1 VTRPQGLRRFT
12 GSPGS
17 GRTAPGADGA
27 PAPAQPPGTGPA
39 ETLGGSAGAPPGGA
53 GAEPG
58 PPVPD
63 TDRQAKLPEEHCEF
77 CAAAIPA
84 THGHVA
90 DLEQSSLMCACRAC
104 YLLFTHPGASSLS
117 RSAGQEAPADRP
129 AAGAHGRYH
138 AVPDRYLRDS
148 SRVMSAAEWDEL
160 QIPVGLAF
168 FLYRSQPGELGCFY
182 PSPAGATECAL
193 DLPAWQRL
201 AEAHPLLAGAAPDV
215 EAVLICRPGAG
226 PGGRPPRPPQSALPA
241 EAAPAEAGPAE
252 APATMDYFIVPID
265 ACYELAGRMRML
277 WRGFDGGTEARES
290 IDEFLASVRARAKDT
305 ARQGAQ
311 HG

>member
-1 VTRPQGLRRFT
+1 
-12 GSPGS
+12 
-17 GRTAPGADGA
+17 
-27 PAPAQPPGTGPA
+27 
-39 ETLGGSAGAPPGGA
+39 
-53 GAEPG
+53 
-58 PPVPD
+58 
-63 TDRQAKLPEEHCEF
+63 
-77 CAAAIPA
+77 
-84 THGHVA
+84 VA
-90 DLEQSSLMCACRAC
+90 DVEQSSLMCACRAC

-117 RSAGQEAPADRP
+117 RSDGPGSAPGPAGRP
-129 AAGAHGRYH
+129 GAGAHGRYH

-148 SRVMSAAEWDEL
+148 SRVMSVAEWDEL

-168 FLYRSQPGELGCFY
+168 FLYRSQSGELGCFY

-201 AEAHPLLAGAAPDV
+201 AGAHPLLADAEPDV
-215 EAVLICRPGAG
+215 EAVLICRPGPGTAG
-226 PGGRPPRPPQSALPA
+226 AGHTSPSGG
-241 EAAPAEAGPAE
+241 
-252 APATMDYFIVPID
+252 PATMDYFIVPID

-305 ARQGAQ
+305 ARQRAR